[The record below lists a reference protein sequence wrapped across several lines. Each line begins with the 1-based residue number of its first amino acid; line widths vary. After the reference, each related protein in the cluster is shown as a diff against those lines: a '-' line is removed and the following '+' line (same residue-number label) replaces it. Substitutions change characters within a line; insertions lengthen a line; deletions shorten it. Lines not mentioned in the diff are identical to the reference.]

1 MAGLDLMTGHVHRVV
16 VERHRS
22 REFVAF
28 LQQLDGAYPAGA
40 RIRLVLDNH
49 SAHVSKETRAYLTTD
64 GRTDSSS
71 SSHPSTAPG

>member
-40 RIRLVLDNH
+40 RIRLGQPFGTCP
-49 SAHVSKETRAYLTTD
+49 KETPHRISLRLAARLLRLPLKGGSD
-64 GRTDSSS
+64 LE
-71 SSHPSTAPG
+71 